1 MNKIFKPFIILFK
14 AIYNLIDFLIV
25 VPISRFIYRIGELSR
40 ANSGRLEKLLNR
52 PNILVYISLFC
63 AIMVFVLI
71 DTRAISLVTEQA
83 DILPDMPI
91 NIIYNEEAY
100 VVEGVPE
107 TVDIV
112 LIGRRSDLYLAK
124 QLGDHEVVLDLS
136 GYSVGTHRV
145 RLRYNRS
152 IGTIN
157 YKLDPATITIKI
169 SEKISN
175 VKSLSYELLNQDKLD
190 SKLNISSVTLD
201 RNEVIVKGSEEA
213 LEAVATVKALIDLK
227 AAAFTDKGTFTVD
240 SIQLIAYDNNGG
252 RLTNVEIVPTRVS
265 ASVVVDSF
273 FTELPVK
280 VVTSGSLKV
289 GYAIATATSS
299 VARVGVY
306 GDQEAIEKL
315 THIEAIIDID
325 GLGSDKTFP
334 VTLVRPAGVRYMT
347 ETTTSIAVTLE
358 QESTKEFEGIPVQFV
373 NLGNNYNVGAVNDQ
387 DRIISVIAKG
397 VSSVITKLEQ
407 NQIIAEIDLSG
418 LAAGTHEVPVI
429 VRTDDVRIRLQP
441 KVTAVRVRITHR
453 TN

>member
-1 MNKIFKPFIILFK
+1 MSKIFKPFILLFK
-14 AIYNLIDFLIV
+14 LVYHIIDFLIV

-63 AIMVFVLI
+63 AIVVFVLV

-83 DILPDMPI
+83 EILPDQRV
-91 NIIYNEEAY
+91 NVIYNEEAF

-124 QLGDHEVVLDLS
+124 QLGEHEVVLDLT
-136 GYSVGTHRV
+136 GYNVGTHRV

-152 IGTIN
+152 IDTIN
-157 YKLDPATITIKI
+157 YKLDPSTITIKI
-169 SEKISN
+169 SEKVSA
-175 VKSLSYELLNQDKLD
+175 VKSLTYELLNKDKLD

-213 LEAVATVKALIDLK
+213 LEAVATVKALVDLN
-227 AAAFTDKGTFTVD
+227 AAGFTDKGTFTVD
-240 SIQLIAYDNNGG
+240 SIQLVAYDHNGAK
-252 RLTNVEIVPTRVS
+252 LTNVEIVPTRIS

-273 FTELPVK
+273 FAELPVRI
-280 VVTSGSLKV
+280 VTNGNLRV
-289 GYAIATATSS
+289 GFAIATATST

-306 GDQEAIEKL
+306 GDQEAIERL

-325 GLGSDKTFP
+325 GLGADRTFP

-347 ETTTSIAVTLE
+347 DTTTSVAITLE
-358 QESTKEFEGIPVQFV
+358 QETTREFSGIQVQFT
-373 NLGNNYNVGAVNDQ
+373 NLGNAFNVGAVNDQ
-387 DRIISVIAKG
+387 DRIIG
-397 VSSVITKLEQ
+397 VMARGVASVITRLEQ

-418 LAAGTHEVPVI
+418 LAVGTHEVPVI

-441 KVTAVRVRITHR
+441 MTTAVRVRITHR
-453 TN
+453 N